1 MVAIETDWTRNLG
14 FLSLNY
20 PTFPPLCDILVLMD
34 YQDHEAISEEL
45 LQFLQ
50 KTLLLPLREG
60 LQAGP
65 YSYMAAANLWDRTP

>member
-1 MVAIETDWTRNLG
+1 
-14 FLSLNY
+14 
-20 PTFPPLCDILVLMD
+20 MD

-45 LQFLQ
+45 LRFLQ

>member
-1 MVAIETDWTRNLG
+1 METDLTRNLG
-14 FLSLNY
+14 FLSWNY
-20 PTFPPLCDILVLMD
+20 PTFPPLCYILLHMD

-60 LQAGP
+60 WQAGP
-65 YSYMAAANLWDRTP
+65 YSYMAATNLWDRTP